1 MSIGGNCKP
10 EKSEFLAKLSLR
22 VWVLNLREAIS
33 IRLRCALGQGAGTEE
48 IVMQKISV
56 SATVALAVGLLGV
69 STRAEFRT
77 IDGFRNNPVLGQRF
91 WGAANTPL
99 VRTGYPADYPDGFGD
114 LIYGE
119 TSSPAWPN
127 PRDVSNAI
135 SAQTALVYND
145 RNLSDW
151 VVQWGQFLTHDMD
164 LTGTDAANDVLVTG
178 GTGDFSIPIND
189 PLDILGPNPIS
200 FNRSNY
206 APNTGNTNQ
215 VPSPT
220 GPRPNWREQINSVT
234 SFIDA
239 SNVYGSDSMRANA
252 LRTGVSGRLVTTA
265 SGLLPG
271 MNTAGLEN
279 DDPLGLGSSLFL
291 TGDVRGNEQVGLT
304 ATHAL
309 FVREHNRLAD
319 LLKAHNRLLTDEA
332 IYQKAR
338 RIVGAEMQIITYE
351 EFLPAMLGNNAP
363 DPTAYNYD
371 PNVDPSITSSFST
384 AFFRYGHSMQSSD
397 IQLVNDNGTSAGEIS
412 LLDGFFSPA
421 TLQDDPGVVEQIL
434 LGLALQVAQ
443 ENDVLMVDDL
453 RNFLFG
459 PPGAGGLDL
468 AVLDIQR
475 GRDHG
480 MLDFN
485 AFRESYDL
493 QPYNSFL
500 QLTSNPQLRNTLR
513 SIYGNINAVDAWIG
527 GIAEDHVPGT
537 SVGEMVLTSFV
548 EQFTRLRDGD
558 HFFYTGDTELFLD
571 PDIGAIVDFDSITL
585 AEIIRLNTGVTSI
598 QDNVFFATALTLLPG
613 DYNGDGSV
621 DASDYGVWRDSLG
634 QLGTGLAADGNN
646 NGVIDQDDYKIWKLN
661 FGHMENSTGTS
672 TAVPEPVSLV
682 LLMTLAIAI
691 SRIRKRN
698 RG

>member
-1 MSIGGNCKP
+1 
-10 EKSEFLAKLSLR
+10 
-22 VWVLNLREAIS
+22 
-33 IRLRCALGQGAGTEE
+33 
-48 IVMQKISV
+48 MQKITV
-56 SATVALAVGLLGV
+56 SGTVALAVGMAAI
-69 STRAEFRT
+69 STHAEDRS
-77 IDGFRNNPVLGQRF
+77 IDGFRNNPVLGQRTR
-91 WGAANTPL
+91 GAANTPL

-119 TSSPAWPN
+119 TGSTAWPN
-127 PRDVSNAI
+127 PRDVSNQVN
-135 SAQTALVYND
+135 AQSGPVYND

-164 LTGTDAANDVLVTG
+164 FTGTDPANNNLLDG
-178 GTGDFSIPIND
+178 STGDFSIPIND

-206 APNTGNTNQ
+206 APNTGNTNE

-220 GPRPNWREQINSVT
+220 GARPNWREHINAVT

-239 SNVYGSDSMRANA
+239 SNVYGSDPERANA
-252 LRTGVSGRLVTTA
+252 LRTGVQGRLVTTA
-265 SGLLPG
+265 GGLLPG
-271 MNTAGLEN
+271 MNTLGLDN
-279 DDPLGLGSSLFL
+279 DDPLHLGSSLFL

-309 FVREHNRLAD
+309 FVREHNRLAG
-319 LLKAHNRLLTDEA
+319 LLRAHNPSLTDES

-371 PNVDPSITSSFST
+371 PNVDPSITSSFAT

-397 IQLVNDNGTSAGEIS
+397 IQLANNNRTSAGSIS
-412 LLDGFFSPA
+412 LSDGFFSPL
-421 TLQDDPGVVEQIL
+421 TLQDDPEVVQQIV

-485 AFRESYDL
+485 AFREAYDL
-493 QPYNSFL
+493 APYNSFL
-500 QLTSNPQLRNTLR
+500 QLTSDLPLRNTLR
-513 SIYGNINAVDAWIG
+513 SLYGNINAVDAWIG

-537 SVGEMVLTSFV
+537 SVGEMVLTSLV
-548 EQFTRLRDGD
+548 EQFTRSRDGD
-558 HFFYTGDTELFLD
+558 RFFYTGDTELFLD
-571 PDIGAIVDFDSITL
+571 PDIRSVVDLDAITL
-585 AEIIRLNTGVTSI
+585 AEIIRQNTGVTNI
-598 QDNVFFATALTLLPG
+598 QANVFFAAPLVQIPG

-634 QLGTGLAADGNN
+634 QLGTQLAADGNN
-646 NGVIDQDDYKIWKLN
+646 NGVIDEDDYEVWKLN
-661 FGHMENSTGTS
+661 FGRVANSTGTS

-691 SRIRKRN
+691 SAVGTPSRN
-698 RG
+698 KPHGAITAC